1 MYIENYLNPEPI
13 RSLRYG
19 EKSIGLVV
27 KTPDELEK
35 DNLAGVYI
43 PRYMFGLSVAEG
55 AYEKEISFKT
65 DKIVNSK
72 NKTVGSDK
80 IKVKNYVNLPIA
92 QSGNFMSP
100 RLIKGE
106 NVFIESCDKDIKTM
120 YILPYSLGDQSR
132 RVGDQISLMVPNF
145 EKQGESSNLDL
156 DNSYGFQMDTVNK
169 IITIWTSFEGGDKGD
184 GTSNKEK
191 GRYMIAINAADGIVS
206 INDTG
211 KRDIFINSEEDQIK
225 IVNEAES
232 FIDMKSD
239 TITISAKTINLI
251 AEDGDINFES
261 SNLTRKHDE
270 ISTTAKKDTESIDTL
285 EMSGKEMTT
294 DFGTTVCKCNTY
306 ECTAKSKW
314 KCTCSISGFSGTLT
328 SNCYC
333 VSPNAG
339 ANPPPTAATFN
350 SSGILMSGNPSPASL
365 PLAVG
370 PVALTLFTTIGAKV
384 DAIGAVIGIPPTC
397 AAAVA
402 TSGQQLLSKNAMG

>member
-1 MYIENYLNPEPI
+1 MYIENYLNPKPV

-55 AYEKEISFKT
+55 AYEKDISFKT

-72 NKTVGSDK
+72 NKTIGSNKLK
-80 IKVKNYVNLPIA
+80 IKNYVNLPIA
-92 QSGNFMSP
+92 QAGNFMSP
-100 RLIKGE
+100 KLVKGE
-106 NVFIESCDKDIKTM
+106 NVFIESCDRDIKTM
-120 YILPYSLGDQSR
+120 YILPYTMGDQSR

-145 EKQGESSNLDL
+145 EKQGESPNLDL

-191 GRYMIAINAADGIVS
+191 GRYMISINAADGIVS

-211 KRDIFINSEEDQIK
+211 KRDIVINSQDDKIKLTNEE
-225 IVNEAES
+225 NS
-232 FIDMKSD
+232 FIDIKGD
-239 TITISAKTINLI
+239 TMTLSAKTINLV
-251 AEDGDINFES
+251 AKDGDINFES
-261 SNLTRKHDE
+261 SNLSRKHDE
-270 ISTTAKKDTESIDTL
+270 IKTSSKKDTEEIDTL
-285 EMSGKEMTT
+285 EMKGKKFTT
-294 DFGTTVCKCNTY
+294 DFSSTICKCDTY
-306 ECTAKSKW
+306 ECTANSKW

-328 SNCYC
+328 SNGYA
-333 VSPNAG
+333 VSSNAG
-339 ANPPPTAATFN
+339 VMPPPTAATLN
-350 SSGILMSGNPSPASL
+350 SSGILMSGNPSLSSL

-370 PVALTLFTTIGAKV
+370 PITLTLLSTIGAKV
-384 DAIGAVIGIPPTC
+384 DAIGAVIGVPPTC
-397 AAAVA
+397 AAAIA
-402 TSGQQLLSKNAMG
+402 SAGTQLLSKNAMG